1 MRSRPWAIP
10 ACPTTRQP
18 AGKISRTTDAELSFS
33 PLLMGLG
40 IFVGLLGRAVYPGG
54 IAIMVFF
61 ELRTHNFFAGLAF
74 LAALLMLSPRAA
86 VARDCDRACLGDLVT
101 QYLNDMVSHKPG
113 ALPVASNIRV
123 TENGEAMKIGE
134 GLWRTASAL
143 GTYRQDIL
151 DAEKHT
157 AATQAVV
164 LEDGDKPVLFALR
177 LRERGGKISEAETM
191 VVRQGKSSLIFD
203 PAGFQKTNEQM
214 ALVPPAS
221 EVNSRSDA
229 VKIAMKY
236 PQGLEVG
243 SFVQAGTFLASGG
256 FRTAYG
262 IITAGAGC
270 ARAGCENIETQK
282 IIKHPGIRARVAA
295 YDAQLGIVLLYLDF
309 GNTPQYGPGLAL
321 VTFEAFKIYGGKI
334 HAVNAVLR
342 MASVSAGSGW
352 GPERPV
358 K

>member
-1 MRSRPWAIP
+1 MN
-10 ACPTTRQP
+10 
-18 AGKISRTTDAELSFS
+18 
-33 PLLMGLG
+33 
-40 IFVGLLGRAVYPGG
+40 GG
-54 IAIMVFF
+54 IGIMVFF
-61 ELRTHNFFAGLAF
+61 ELRARSFFAGLAF
-74 LAALLMLSPRAA
+74 LAALLMVCPRVA

-101 QYLNDMVSHKPG
+101 QYLNDMVARNPG
-113 ALPVASNIRV
+113 ALPVASNIRF
-123 TENGEAMKIGE
+123 TENGDPMKLGD
-134 GLWRTASAL
+134 GLWRTASGL

-151 DAEKHT
+151 DAQEHT

-177 LRERGGKISEAETM
+177 LRERDGKISQAETM

-203 PAGFQKTNEQM
+203 PAGFQRTNEQM

-221 EVNSRSDA
+221 EVNSRSEA

-243 SFVQAGTFLASGG
+243 SFVQAGTPFASD
-256 FRTAYG
+256 AYRIENG
-262 IITAGAGC
+262 IHTAGAGC
-270 ARAGCENIETQK
+270 ARAGCENIKTQK
-282 IIKHPGIRARVAA
+282 IILHPGIRARVAA
-295 YDAQLGIVLLYLDF
+295 YDTQLGIVLLYLDF

-321 VTFEAFKIYGGKI
+321 VTFEAFKIYGGQI

-342 MASVSAGSGW
+342 MASASAGSGW

-358 K
+358 KVPPAAKVTSGSQGF